1 MTRARDLAR
10 GIIDTV
16 TANTYKKSSTTLVAV
31 GETSMTVSA
40 SSSEAW
46 YTLTLPAGVTRNN
59 FISMAPVT
67 GVNNN
72 LYITGFGFGDW
83 TLGVNQIAV
92 RCFLGN
98 GVHLDP
104 YAIRVFYR
112 V

>member
-1 MTRARDLAR
+1 MSKARDLTR

-16 TANTYKKSSTTLVAV
+16 TANTYRKSSTTLVTIAQA
-31 GETSMTVSA
+31 SMSVSA

-46 YTLTLPAGVTRNN
+46 YVLTLPAGVTRSN
-59 FISMAPVT
+59 FICMSPTT

-83 TLGVNQIAV
+83 TLSSTQIAI
-92 RCFLGN
+92 RCYLGN
-98 GVHLDP
+98 GVHLEP
-104 YAIRVFYR
+104 YAIKVFYA